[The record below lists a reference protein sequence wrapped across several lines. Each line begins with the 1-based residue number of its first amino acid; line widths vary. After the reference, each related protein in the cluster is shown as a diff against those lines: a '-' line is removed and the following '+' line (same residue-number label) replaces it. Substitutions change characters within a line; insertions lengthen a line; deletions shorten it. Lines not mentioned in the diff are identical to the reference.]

1 MERLFWS
8 LCYWYPSSMEQL
20 PYHFQNVLVG
30 ISLGLGLT
38 EGEMTLQHRIVF
50 DLRLTRT
57 LFAAIIGA
65 GLGIVGVILQTTTR
79 NDLADPFLFGLSSG
93 AAAGAVFVITITGD
107 ILGFWTLPLAAFCGG
122 LVASGIVLA
131 LVHGLRTSAPEKL
144 ILSGLAVSFLFSAIT
159 NYLIF
164 YGDNRAAHSAIF
176 LDAGWFGTGTMGDL
190 PTGLYGI
197 TPDSNLFIIS
207 KSLVGH
213 SPDRGPNCH
222 HIGCTGSQV
231 EILVVFSL
239 RPGNCSVCLSCRCD
253 RLCGAYGPAYF
264 PWYCWPTTQGS
275 VTNGC
280 YSRCALVDGFRY
292 HKQIPARSSGVADW
306 NSHNIH
312 WFCFRISYYSYDRV
326 MLKGERILTTLFGES
341 KTSH

>member
-1 MERLFWS
+1 MSRSIQITILGAAILVALLLVSIVYGTTPIS
-8 LCYWYPSSMEQL
+8 LSD
-20 PYHFQNVLVG
+20 VLVG

-176 LDAGWFGTGTMGDL
+176 WMLGGLGLARWETFPLVCTGLLLILTYSLYRNRWLDILLTGDQTAITLGVPIRRLRFLLFFLSALATAVFVSVAGVIGFVGLMVPHISRGIVGPLHRDLL
-190 PTGLYGI
+190 PTAAIVGALLLTGS
-197 TPDSNLFIIS
+197 DIIS
-207 KSLVGH
+207 RFLLA
-213 SPDRGPNCH
+213 PQELP
-222 HIGCTGSQV
+222 IGIV
-231 EILVVFSL
+231 
-239 RPGNCSVCLSCRCD
+239 
-253 RLCGAYGPAYF
+253 
-264 PWYCWPTTQGS
+264 TTSIGS
-275 VTNGC
+275 VFVFLLLIR
-280 YSRCALVDGFRY
+280 SRNAQG
-292 HKQIPARSSGVADW
+292 
-306 NSHNIH
+306 
-312 WFCFRISYYSYDRV
+312 
-326 MLKGERILTTLFGES
+326 
-341 KTSH
+341 